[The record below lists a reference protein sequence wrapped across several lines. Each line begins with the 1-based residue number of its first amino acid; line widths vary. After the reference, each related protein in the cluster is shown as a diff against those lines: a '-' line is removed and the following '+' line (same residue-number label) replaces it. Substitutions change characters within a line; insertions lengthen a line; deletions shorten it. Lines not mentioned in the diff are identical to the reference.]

1 MDTLKLIKIKY
12 KDKINC
18 FILLGL
24 TVLFPLNQQ
33 LHVKPFPDV
42 DGFIIDYLM
51 LKISIPELLIVLI
64 TIFQIRPI
72 LDSIKSERLVRYVA
86 LTFSLFSTVSIL
98 FSKYQM
104 VAIYENLIMVLLILN
119 LLPFIRSSYLNL
131 NLFVNSIKIW
141 MVLLSILG
149 FSQFWLQ
156 ESVLNS
162 YALFGEFPY
171 SEDYYHIKQK
181 GFLFEDLIPPYAI
194 FSHSNIFGGFILLS
208 IMFLG
213 VAKKDSIYFHL
224 TSLLLFL
231 IIGSL
236 NILICYL
243 IWIAF
248 TKIPRISRK
257 EISFAKVFFLLL
269 TIYFLQLFMS
279 LNYAEYSGNFSLFRR
294 LYMFDLSFNSFIEN
308 PTNLFISGYYNYFYI
323 VKDQLYRYEVV
334 RFFQPPHNLFNILI
348 WQYGV
353 LFLISLFMLLNYL
366 FKRIPQD
373 LVKLVS
379 VVLVASMFDH
389 FFITNHQLKF
399 FVFLII
405 PYSLIAKNSIK

>member
-18 FILLGL
+18 LILLGL

-72 LDSIKSERLVRYVA
+72 LDSIKSERLVRYVL
-86 LTFSLFSTVSIL
+86 LTFSLFSTISIL

-119 LLPFIRSSYLNL
+119 LLPFIRSPYLNL

-208 IMFLG
+208 I
-213 VAKKDSIYFHL
+213 I
-224 TSLLLFL
+224 
-231 IIGSL
+231 
-236 NILICYL
+236 
-243 IWIAF
+243 
-248 TKIPRISRK
+248 
-257 EISFAKVFFLLL
+257 
-269 TIYFLQLFMS
+269 
-279 LNYAEYSGNFSLFRR
+279 
-294 LYMFDLSFNSFIEN
+294 
-308 PTNLFISGYYNYFYI
+308 
-323 VKDQLYRYEVV
+323 
-334 RFFQPPHNLFNILI
+334 
-348 WQYGV
+348 
-353 LFLISLFMLLNYL
+353 
-366 FKRIPQD
+366 
-373 LVKLVS
+373 
-379 VVLVASMFDH
+379 
-389 FFITNHQLKF
+389 
-399 FVFLII
+399 
-405 PYSLIAKNSIK
+405 

>member
-18 FILLGL
+18 LILLGL

-51 LKISIPELLIVLI
+51 LKISIPELLIILI

-72 LDSIKSERLVRYVA
+72 LDSIKSERLVQYAA
-86 LTFSLFSTVSIL
+86 LIFSLFSIVSIL
-98 FSKYQM
+98 FSRYQV
-104 VAIYENLIMVLLILN
+104 VAIYENLIIVLLILN
-119 LLPFIRSSYLNL
+119 LLPFIRSPYLNL
-131 NLFVNSIKIW
+131 NLFINSIKIW

-156 ESVLNS
+156 ESILNS

-213 VAKKDSIYFHL
+213 VVKKDSIYFHL

-248 TKIPRISRK
+248 TKIPGISKK
-257 EISFAKVFFLLL
+257 EISFAKIFFLLL

-279 LNYAEYSGNFSLFRR
+279 LKYAEYSGNFSLFRR

-308 PTNLFISGYYNYFYI
+308 PANLFISGYYNYFYI

-379 VVLVASMFDH
+379 VVLIASMFDH

>member
-18 FILLGL
+18 LILLGL

-119 LLPFIRSSYLNL
+119 LLPFIRSPYLNL

-248 TKIPRISRK
+248 TKISRISRK

>member
-18 FILLGL
+18 LILLGL

-72 LDSIKSERLVRYVA
+72 LDSIKSERLVRYVT

-131 NLFVNSIKIW
+131 NLFVNSIIIW

-248 TKIPRISRK
+248 TKISRISRK

-379 VVLVASMFDH
+379 VVLV
-389 FFITNHQLKF
+389 
-399 FVFLII
+399 I